1 MELPIV
7 MCSILKQCWSVG
19 YVSML
24 TLSLIFNNAKQNIFK
39 EKFQLVLNTL
49 IYYSKVGLR
58 QFKVVLET
66 SKMRKDYK
74 WTDKTGG
81 KFNEIFYRKLI

>member
-58 QFKVVLET
+58 QFK
-66 SKMRKDYK
+66 
-74 WTDKTGG
+74 GG
-81 KFNEIFYRKLI
+81 FRDVKNEERLQMDRQNRREIQRNIL